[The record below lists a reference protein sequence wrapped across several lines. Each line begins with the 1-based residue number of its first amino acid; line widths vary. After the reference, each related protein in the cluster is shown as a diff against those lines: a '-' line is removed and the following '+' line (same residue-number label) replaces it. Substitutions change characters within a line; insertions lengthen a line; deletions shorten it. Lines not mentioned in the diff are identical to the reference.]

1 MSEKEKLSE
10 KETKTNTF
18 TWTRE
23 SIKDLEEFIEHLAD
37 KYLVY
42 KRDMKE
48 AERKYWE
55 TVSKHNRRMAYS
67 LVLFL
72 IAIVLGMSY
81 LTLSGRV
88 TGDALLFLVG
98 TITGYVL
105 LFIQRLIF
113 TGREAAA
120 EEEQID

>member
-1 MSEKEKLSE
+1 MTSEEKKRE
-10 KETKTNTF
+10 KGF
-18 TWTRE
+18 VWTPE
-23 SIKDLEEFIEHLAD
+23 AVKDLEVFIKDLAKEYIT
-37 KYLVY
+37 Y
-42 KRDMKE
+42 KRDERE
-48 AERKYWE
+48 AKKKYWE
-55 TVSKHNRRMAYS
+55 AVAKHNRRMTYT

-72 IAIVLGMSY
+72 VAVVLGMSY

-113 TGREAAA
+113 AGGGVPV
-120 EEEQID
+120 EEEQEIPSL